1 MKSYFESNFEL
12 INYYQKLYRHGV
24 DVSEVI
30 SKVEKNEEIN
40 LDIQDISRFQ
50 IFIDSCLFLWNT
62 EKFEKEYKNNFE
74 YKQFFEDMNQKQETK
89 EHIKYLDEVLFHGNY
104 KYFSGFYMSL
114 DNEEVRPWDQV
125 KKVRNGLAHMQYG
138 NYVSA
143 ENGPLY
149 IFYLY
154 NKDKGKMKAEGI
166 VIPYFFHEFVNRY
179 YSNYTNM
186 GIPLKHTWFSFT
198 KNKREIYFNTVKY
211 IQGVKYVGEPK
222 NHPMNRFTFEQ
233 RRSETFYNYLESNK
247 EIFEHTLIDISNS
260 LSSEVIEGFFDNSS
274 NAEVSR
280 KYKLFYDTDTELSNF
295 LVHINQLN
303 GMIYNYSLRRNISA
317 ESPENKEQVNLDII
331 KGLKELYEDQD
342 TSYTFRHLFNLL
354 LLMNLVQFV
363 QDEYI
368 PDINFR
374 KVSFYLV
381 TPISINYENMCFKIN
396 ERIIEHS
403 IPSEEAANVCNDY
416 YIDKI
421 RNALMHG
428 HISVKEES
436 NDDLSFIFSD
446 IYKGRNEQIGIKSSS
461 IPEFINTILE
471 ENSIKLRV

>member
-30 SKVEKNEEIN
+30 LKVKKNEDIN

-74 YKQFFEDMNQKQETK
+74 YKQFFEDMNQSQESK
-89 EHIKYLDEVLFHGNY
+89 ELIKFLDDAFFHGNY

-143 ENGPLY
+143 QNGPLY

-166 VIPYFFHEFVNRY
+166 VIPYFFHKFVYRY

-186 GIPLKHTWFSFT
+186 GIPLKHTWFNVD
-198 KNKREIYFNTVKY
+198 KNKEEIYFNIVKY
-211 IQGVKYVGEPK
+211 IQDIKYVGDPE

-233 RRSETFYNYLESNK
+233 QRSKTFYNYLESNK
-247 EIFEHTLIDISNS
+247 DIFEHTQINISNS

-274 NAEVSR
+274 HGDVIS

-295 LVHINQLN
+295 LVHLRQLN
-303 GMIYNYSLRRNISA
+303 DIIYIYSLQKNILA
-317 ESPENKEQVNLDII
+317 ESPQNKEQVKFDDI

-342 TSYTFRHLFNLL
+342 ASYTFRHLFNLL
-354 LLMNLVQFV
+354 LLMNLVQFI
-363 QDEYI
+363 QDEYN
-368 PDINFR
+368 PNINFR
-374 KVSFYLV
+374 KIKFNYVI
-381 TPISINYENMCFKIN
+381 PISIDYENMCSKIN
-396 ERIIEHS
+396 ERIIEQS
-403 IPSEEAANVCNDY
+403 ITGEEAENACNDY

-436 NDDLSFIFSD
+436 NNDLMFILSD
-446 IYKGRNEQIGIKSSS
+446 IYKGRNEQIGIKSSN
-461 IPEFINTILE
+461 IPDFINTILE